1 MLAALLLILCGTPAE
16 ARLVSALVLQEGQQL
31 TLVGVDLSAS
41 AEYSIFTLA
50 NPHRVVVDLRQ
61 ARPAPGF
68 STAAALKGQSRV
80 RAVRTAVHGGDYRLV
95 LDVDGPVRPQGARLE
110 TRGGAAR
117 RLVFELHGAPAAPVT
132 LSLAGAAAS
141 PTRGTTQAKPDL
153 RDLVVAIDAGHG
165 GQDPGAIGPGRI
177 QEKHVTLNIA
187 RKLAAEI
194 DRIPG
199 YRARLVR
206 SGDNFI
212 ALRDRVRIARE
223 FRADLFVS
231 IHADA
236 FRNPRISGGSVYTLS
251 DRGATSENAR
261 WLAEKENG
269 SDLLGGVGDVSLDD
283 KDDML
288 AHVLLDLSM
297 TANRSASIEAGQAVL
312 QELAAVGRLHK
323 RRVEQAG
330 FVVLKSPDMPS
341 ILVETGFISNPEEAR
356 RLNTQAH
363 QNRLVQA
370 IAAGVRRYLENNA
383 PPGTLVAA
391 RTGRGG
397 SASAVAG
404 APAGSSVR
412 YVIARGDTLSGIA
425 SRYGVPTQRL
435 RSANGLRSDVIRI
448 GQTLLIPAG

>member
-1 MLAALLLILCGTPAE
+1 MLVALLLILCGAPAE
-16 ARLVSALVLQEGQQL
+16 ARQVSALVLQEGQQL

-41 AEYSIFTLA
+41 TEYSIFTLA
-50 NPHRVVVDLRQ
+50 NPDRVVVDLRQ

-68 STAAALKGQSRV
+68 STAASLKGQSRV

-141 PTRGTTQAKPDL
+141 PAGGKTQANPAL

-177 QEKHVTLNIA
+177 QEKHVTLTIA
-187 RKLAAEI
+187 RKLAAAI

-261 WLAEKENG
+261 WLAEKENR

-312 QELAAVGRLHK
+312 RELGAVGRLHK

-363 QNRLVQA
+363 QDRLVQA
-370 IAAGVRRYLENNA
+370 IAAGIRRYLENNA

-391 RTGRGG
+391 RAAGGG
-397 SASAVAG
+397 SATTAART
-404 APAGSSVR
+404 GSSVR

-435 RSANGLRSDVIRI
+435 RVANGLRSDVIRI

>member
-1 MLAALLLILCGTPAE
+1 
-16 ARLVSALVLQEGQQL
+16 
-31 TLVGVDLSAS
+31 
-41 AEYSIFTLA
+41 
-50 NPHRVVVDLRQ
+50 
-61 ARPAPGF
+61 
-68 STAAALKGQSRV
+68 
-80 RAVRTAVHGGDYRLV
+80 VHGGDYRLV

-110 TRGGAAR
+110 TRGGAAQ
-117 RLVFELHGAPAAPVT
+117 RLVIELHGAPAAPVT
-132 LSLAGAAAS
+132 LSLAGAAAGAGAT
-141 PTRGTTQAKPDL
+141 PTKNRANTEL
-153 RDLVVAIDAGHG
+153 RDLVIAIDAGHG

-194 DRIPG
+194 DRVPG

-212 ALRDRVRIARE
+212 PLRDRVRIARE

-251 DRGATSENAR
+251 DRGASSENAR
-261 WLAEKENG
+261 WLAEKENRA
-269 SDLLGGVGDVSLDD
+269 DLLGGVGDVSLDD

-297 TANRSASIEAGQAVL
+297 TANRSASIEVGQAVL
-312 QELAAVGRLHK
+312 RELAAVGRLHK

-363 QNRLVQA
+363 QDRLVQA
-370 IAAGVRRYLENNA
+370 IASGVRRYLQTNA
-383 PPGTLVAA
+383 PPGTLIAA
-391 RTGRGG
+391 RAAGG
-397 SASAVAG
+397 GATAAVG
-404 APAGSSVR
+404 TGSSVR

-435 RSANGLRSDVIRI
+435 RVANGLRSDVIRI

>member
-1 MLAALLLILCGTPAE
+1 
-16 ARLVSALVLQEGQQL
+16 VSALVLQEAEQL
-31 TLVGVDLSAS
+31 TLVGLDLSAS
-41 AEYSIFTLA
+41 AEFAIFTLA
-50 NPHRVVVDLRQ
+50 NPHRVVVDLKQ
-61 ARPAPGF
+61 VRPTPGF
-68 STAAALKGQSRV
+68 SAAAALKGQHRV
-80 RAVRTAVHGGDYRLV
+80 RAVRTAVHGADYRLV
-95 LDVDGPVRPQGARLE
+95 FDVSGPVQPQGARLE
-110 TRGGAAR
+110 TRGGDGR
-117 RLVFELHGAPAAPVT
+117 RLVFELHGEPAAPVT
-132 LSLAGAAAS
+132 VALGNAAGS
-141 PTRGTTQAKPDL
+141 VLTEGLKPTNHNL
-153 RDLVVAIDAGHG
+153 RELVVAIDAGHG

-187 RKLAAEI
+187 RKLAAAI
-194 DRIPG
+194 DRMPG

-206 SGDNFI
+206 SGDTFI
-212 ALRDRVRIARE
+212 PLRDRVRIARE
-223 FRADLFVS
+223 YRADLFIS

-261 WLAEKENG
+261 WLAEKENR
-269 SDLLGGVGDVSLDD
+269 SDLLGGVGDVSLGD

-312 QELAAVGRLHK
+312 SELAAVGRLHK

-356 RLNTQAH
+356 RLNTNAH
-363 QNRLVQA
+363 QDRLVQA
-370 IAAGVRRYLENNA
+370 IASGARKYLERNA

-391 RTGRGG
+391 RAASGPGARAATAAGVSAQSG
-397 SASAVAG
+397 SA
-404 APAGSSVR
+404 VR

-435 RSANGLRSDVIRI
+435 RVANGLRSDVIRI